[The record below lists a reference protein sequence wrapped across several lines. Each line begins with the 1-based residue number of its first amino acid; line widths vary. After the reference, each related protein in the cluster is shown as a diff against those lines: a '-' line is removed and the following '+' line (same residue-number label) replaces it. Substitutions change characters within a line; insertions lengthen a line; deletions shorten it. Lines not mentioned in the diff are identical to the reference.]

1 MEVQYEKIYVLWQ
14 PWPCVRKALLE
25 ENFATIAVQVDGKF
39 CGTLRVE
46 LQCDDEKVKTAALE
60 LAQRRIQERLVKNVH
75 YVPGKVVNIV
85 TKA

>member
-1 MEVQYEKIYVLWQ
+1 MQYGKIYVLWQ

-46 LQCDDEKVKTAALE
+46 LQCDDEKVKTEALE
-60 LAQRRIQERLVKNVH
+60 LAQRRIKERLVKNVH

>member
-1 MEVQYEKIYVLWQ
+1 MEVQYGKIYVLWQ

-60 LAQRRIQERLVKNVH
+60 LAQRRIKERLVKNVH